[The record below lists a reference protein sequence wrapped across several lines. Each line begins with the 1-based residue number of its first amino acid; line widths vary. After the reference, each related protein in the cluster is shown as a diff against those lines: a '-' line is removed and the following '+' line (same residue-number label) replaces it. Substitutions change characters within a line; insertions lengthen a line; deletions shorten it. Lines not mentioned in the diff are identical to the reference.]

1 MPPSWIH
8 AKQINQST
16 HCISSTR
23 NKTSTRSLRRNNVG
37 RQVKGLVSR
46 HLSFHWQ
53 CYRLWVRRER
63 ASKVHTRARSWDSE
77 DTQRQQT
84 PKKSS
89 WSIDIFAIFR
99 FEGIKPQFI
108 LYWITHTPTESPV
121 ITRFSNTVHWLQQAI
136 RADECNVMYRTYGVS
151 LPSDASNIRKRVNLS
166 LVGVFR
172 ANKRY
177 WLLSVHFYVTHTTS
191 PLDEIQR

>member
-1 MPPSWIH
+1 MPPSWTH

-23 NKTSTRSLRRNNVG
+23 NKTSTRNLRRNNVG
-37 RQVKGLVSR
+37 PQVKGSR

-63 ASKVHTRARSWDSE
+63 ASKVHTRTRSWDSE

-84 PKKSS
+84 PEKSS
-89 WSIDIFAIFR
+89 WLINIFAIIR
-99 FEGIKPQFI
+99 FEGIKPQFS

-121 ITRFSNTVHWLQQAI
+121 ITRFSNTVHWLYVLM
-136 RADECNVMYRTYGVS
+136 NVMYRTYGVS
-151 LPSDASNIRKRVNLS
+151 LPSDARNIRKRVNLS
-166 LVGVFR
+166 LVSVFR
-172 ANKRY
+172 AIKRY